1 MMKKVFFSFFIAIF
15 TGFSQN
21 ETTQKVSFSLA
32 NLISRVPRWNVAYA
46 HAITPRSFAELSAG
60 FGKNNFVPKI
70 KIFDLRYATENQY
83 QFWEIR
89 PEFYYEIYPKPEVFK
104 QFLSLEFFYLK
115 HNDQLT
121 NFWYQSQN
129 EGQLTYLSA
138 DYQRIKK
145 GVNLNYSVEGTITQR
160 WFLQLKAGLGV
171 RSRKVSLENI
181 HHAKVKTEII
191 FLADY
196 LTELGE
202 KVGLN
207 LHLDFRVGYRF

>member
-1 MMKKVFFSFFIAIF
+1 MKKVIFCFFIAIF
-15 TGFSQN
+15 TGFSQ
-21 ETTQKVSFSLA
+21 EIPTQKVSFSLV
-32 NLISRVPRWNVAYA
+32 NPISRVPRWNVAYGY
-46 HAITPRSFAELSAG
+46 AITPRSFIQLSAG
-60 FGKNNFVPKI
+60 FGRYAIVPKI
-70 KIFDLRYATENQY
+70 NHFDNRLSIEKKY
-83 QFWEIR
+83 QFWEVR
-89 PEFYYEIYPKPEVFK
+89 PEFYYEIYPKLEVFK

-145 GVNLNYSVEGTITQR
+145 GVNLNYSLEVAITRR
-160 WFLQLKAGLGV
+160 WFFQWKAGLGV

-181 HHAKVKTEII
+181 HHAKVKTESIL
-191 FLADY
+191 LADY
-196 LTELGE
+196 LTDIGE
-202 KVGLN
+202 KIGLN